1 MCHAN
6 KRRYNCICP
15 EGFSG
20 HRCQFKVR
28 SCREILLGD
37 KVKTNGLYRIFD
49 GEDGL
54 FWAYCDF
61 DSEPNFAWTLIM
73 SYSFR
78 TRDIFKGKPFYL
90 YDMEFSQDSHQWDGY
105 RLSLPRMQSIRNSS
119 THWRATCNFAT
130 RVTMDH
136 RDYIRTSFVNTD
148 FLVTPDADR
157 CIRYEL
163 VDIRGISCRN
173 CTVYSPYSP
182 EFDYHIDSWWG
193 NFCDFTARP
202 GGIEDEDNF
211 GYYGTWNNAFGCSST
226 EFSTTEY
233 WIGGYK

>member
-6 KRRYNCICP
+6 KRRCNCACP

-49 GEDGL
+49 GEDVL
-54 FWAYCDF
+54 FRAYCDF

-73 SYSFR
+73 SYRFGSI
-78 TRDIFKGKPFYL
+78 DIFRGKPLYL
-90 YDMEFSQDSHQWDGY
+90 DMEVNQDAHQWDGY
-105 RLSLPRMQSIRNSS
+105 RLSLSRMQSIRNSS

-130 RVTMDH
+130 TSMDY

-148 FLVTPDADR
+148 FLVTPDAADR
-157 CIRYEL
+157 CIRYEF
-163 VDIRGISCRN
+163 VDIRGKSCQN
-173 CTVYSPYSP
+173 CTVYSPYSSIY
-182 EFDYHIDSWWG
+182 DYHIDSWWG

-202 GGIEDEDNF
+202 GGVMDEDNF
-211 GYYGTWNNAFGCSST
+211 GFYGTSNSAFGCSST
-226 EFSTTEY
+226 QASTTEY
-233 WIGGYK
+233 WIGGLK